1 MKKLLNVNNLLKIL
15 SKMILYNKKIHNVYN
30 LLKILSRIILYYNK
44 ILKRLGLK
52 NKKYNKKKKNFNKK
66 FHT

>member
-1 MKKLLNVNNLLKIL
+1 
-15 SKMILYNKKIHNVYN
+15 MILYNKKIHNVYN

-66 FHT
+66 FHTWIKNINLINQMIFNQT

>member
-1 MKKLLNVNNLLKIL
+1 
-15 SKMILYNKKIHNVYN
+15 MILYNNKIQNVYN
-30 LLKILSRIILYYNK
+30 LLKILSRIKIYNNK

-66 FHT
+66 FHTWIKNTNLINQIIFNQT

>member
-1 MKKLLNVNNLLKIL
+1 
-15 SKMILYNKKIHNVYN
+15 MILYNNKIQNVYN
-30 LLKILSRIILYYNK
+30 LLKILSRIILYNNK